1 MQARETKLIFVFFVS
16 EPSGPSAESSTL
28 RVHHLK
34 IKPPNFPF
42 AQKTTLDEKCEL
54 YASAAHS
61 IIRLNKQITI
71 SILYLMTPLWRY
83 VII

>member
-1 MQARETKLIFVFFVS
+1 MCVRDASSRNETNLCFFVS

-61 IIRLNKQITI
+61 IIRLNKQITSLSHDLSGDI
-71 SILYLMTPLWRY
+71 
-83 VII
+83 